1 MEEAMIKEL
10 SGLIGDAID
19 TALDDFRERL
29 HRQGKAISM
38 EAYQALVKV
47 AVHRAA
53 GQTLSRFDDA
63 EWRDWRAAHMLTQ
76 PSCSWCHA
84 TNPRADKFCRVCG
97 HMAQVSRERCWCFNC
112 REQRTVKEDR
122 HPLGDEASDEQR
134 SRTPENGQAPP
145 EDRP

>member
-10 SGLIGDAID
+10 SRLIGDAID

-29 HRQGKAISM
+29 HRQSKAISM
-38 EAYQALVKV
+38 EAYQVLVNV

-53 GQTLSRFDDA
+53 SQTLSRFDDA
-63 EWRDWRAAHMLTQ
+63 EWRDRLAARILT
-76 PSCSWCHA
+76 PSSCSWCHT
-84 TNPRADKFCRVCG
+84 TNPRANKFCRVCG
-97 HMAQVSRERCWCFNC
+97 HMAQVSREQCWCLHC
-112 REQRTVKEDR
+112 RQQRTVTEDR
-122 HPLGDEASDEQR
+122 HPLGDEASDAQR